1 MRKSFVIEAVMIA
14 VYGELLVPGQPVE
27 YIVPYTTIQELY
39 ELKDSKEPIMPD
51 PNDEPHVRQKITE
64 LIGLLEEPLNRKKIE
79 RALNV
84 PWAKSP
90 PMPLN
95 DVVTLT
101 MVNSYDNEEY
111 GEAFDPIETEL
122 VLTSIREH
130 APILTDQPDFIEKV
144 IEAAIQVQVYD
155 LDDFEFAIED
165 EGII

>member
-14 VYGELLVPGQPVE
+14 VYGELLVPSQPVE
-27 YIVPYTTIQELY
+27 YLVPYTTIRELY

-51 PNDEPHVRQKITE
+51 AGDETHVRVKIAE
-64 LIGLLEEPLNRKKIE
+64 LIELLEEPLNRKKME

-95 DVVTLT
+95 EAVTLT

-122 VLTSIREH
+122 VLTSIREQV
-130 APILTDQPDFIEKV
+130 PILTDQPDFIEKV
-144 IEAAIQVQVYD
+144 IEASIQVQVFD
-155 LDDFEFAIED
+155 LDDFEFAVEE
-165 EGII
+165 EGTI

>member
-14 VYGELLVPGQPVE
+14 VYGELLVPNEPVE
-27 YIVPYTTIQELY
+27 YFIPYSTIRELY

-51 PNDEPHVRQKITE
+51 SSDDAHVRTIIVQ
-64 LIGLLEEPLNRKKIE
+64 LIELLEEPLNRKKIE
-79 RALNV
+79 KALGV

-95 DVVTLT
+95 DAVTLT

-122 VLTSIREH
+122 ILTAIREKT
-130 APILTDQPDFIEKV
+130 PILTDQIEFIEKV
-144 IEAAIQVQVYD
+144 IEAAIPVQVYD
-155 LDDFEFAIED
+155 LDDFDFAVE
-165 EGII
+165 EGFV